1 MDTVRQTVAIMAVSG
16 IQLSPE
22 TVELLCRVRDKEIT
36 FEQGLE
42 LVREKYSVNNQMKI
56 KITKCSDSM
65 MWYSKHIGEIYSV
78 VRDYSKESNEYLVR
92 DAYGYLNIIRPRD
105 CVIVGEQNE

>member
-36 FEQGLE
+36 YDEALE
-42 LVREKYSVNNQMKI
+42 MIKEKVKERE
-56 KITKCSDSM
+56 
-65 MWYSKHIGEIYSV
+65 
-78 VRDYSKESNEYLVR
+78 
-92 DAYGYLNIIRPRD
+92 
-105 CVIVGEQNE
+105 

>member
-65 MWYSKHIGEIYSV
+65 MWYSKHIGEVYTV
-78 VRDYSKESNEYLVR
+78 VRDYSTHSNEYLVR
-92 DAYGYLNIIRPRD
+92 DAYGYLNIVRPKD
-105 CVIVGEQNE
+105 CEIVGEDE